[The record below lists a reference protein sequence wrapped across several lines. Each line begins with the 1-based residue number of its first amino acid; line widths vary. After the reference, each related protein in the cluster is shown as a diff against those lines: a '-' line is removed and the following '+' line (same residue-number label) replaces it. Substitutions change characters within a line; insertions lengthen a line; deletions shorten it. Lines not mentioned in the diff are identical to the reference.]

1 MRQRIPSSSQPQTPT
16 SPEEIFGRIVR
27 QRRMELGLKQIDL
40 EFEHHMDRSYISKI
54 ELGKRQI
61 CLRGILHLVLIL
73 QLDINEVIATI
84 FNEIG
89 NTPEHL
95 WPE

>member
-1 MRQRIPSSSQPQTPT
+1 
-16 SPEEIFGRIVR
+16 
-27 QRRMELGLKQIDL
+27 
-40 EFEHHMDRSYISKI
+40 MDRSYISKI